1 MNRGNHDIDRRTFVW
16 GLRRPMDLDVEIT
29 QVVLVG
35 YGADPRNTVVW
46 TYLISFYTLCT
57 GSVQQALRL
66 IDPQEG
72 EVIAYGSA
80 TRRSVSL
87 MMRLG
92 RDIFEICGL
101 EPMTGIWG

>member
-1 MNRGNHDIDRRTFVW
+1 
-16 GLRRPMDLDVEIT
+16 MDLDVEIT

-46 TYLISFYTLCT
+46 AYLISFYTVCT

-92 RDIFEICGL
+92 RDIFERCWAKANDGNLGL
-101 EPMTGIWG
+101 ML